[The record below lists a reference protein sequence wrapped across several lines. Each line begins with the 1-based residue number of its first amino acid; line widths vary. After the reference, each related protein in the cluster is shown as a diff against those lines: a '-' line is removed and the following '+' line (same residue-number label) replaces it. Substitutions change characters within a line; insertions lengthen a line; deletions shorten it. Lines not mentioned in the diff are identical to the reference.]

1 MTANQPE
8 TAFRIV
14 RFMEVGGMVI
24 AQSEVADL
32 TVVKAEI
39 TLVALLAIAAIVAM
53 LVSRFEV
60 VPPVTLEFLV
70 QGTTIKWILGRFGVT
85 CMSETLDGL
94 HLESAHALPIESY
107 SRLLES
113 FESRFVP
120 VEQVPTG

>member
-1 MTANQPE
+1 
-8 TAFRIV
+8 
-14 RFMEVGGMVI
+14 MVI

-32 TVVKAEI
+32 TAVKAEI

-70 QGTTIKWILGRFGVT
+70 QGTTVRWILDRFGVT

-94 HLESAHALPIESY
+94 HLESAYALPIESY

-113 FESRFVP
+113 FESRSVP

>member
-1 MTANQPE
+1 
-8 TAFRIV
+8 
-14 RFMEVGGMVI
+14 MVI
-24 AQSEVADL
+24 AQSDVADL

-70 QGTTIKWILGRFGVT
+70 QGTTVKWILDRFGVT

-94 HLESAHALPIESY
+94 HLESAHALPTESC
-107 SRLLES
+107 SRLLDC
-113 FESRFVP
+113 FEGRSIP
-120 VEQVPTG
+120 VEQVHTG